1 MTVNNH
7 STSNR
12 FFQPAESFFE
22 SAIPF
27 GLTYDDLSLATLY
40 SETLPKETNLST
52 KISDNLELRIPIISS
67 DMDTVTE
74 SKMAIQMAL
83 NGGMGILHY
92 NML

>member
-7 STSNR
+7 STSNLV
-12 FFQPAESFFE
+12 FQPAESFE
-22 SAIPF
+22 AAIPF

-83 NGGMGILHY
+83 NGGMGIPSLQHE
-92 NML
+92 

>member
-7 STSNR
+7 STSNS
-12 FFQPAESFFE
+12 FFQPAESFFP
-22 SAIPF
+22 SAVPF

-40 SETLPKETNLST
+40 SEILPKETNLRT
-52 KISDNLELRIPIISS
+52 KISESLELSIPIISS

-83 NGGMGILHY
+83 NAGLEFFTTI
-92 NML
+92 